1 MNLCKKRSRR
11 GLVEPVTG
19 AIMLTATSLLGTMV
33 VLWSNEDLV
42 LRQSALV
49 DQYVIS
55 SNKMKESIIF
65 ENIDFG
71 SPGQGYPAT
80 VTLNNVGVITL
91 NITEAKI
98 YDETGQK
105 LFTESYTTTQLTSG
119 DSVELVYNGPF
130 VKSSTFDI
138 IIKTE
143 RGNIYRAQETV
154 K

>member
-1 MNLCKKRSRR
+1 MKLSKKRSRR

-19 AIMLTATSLLGTMV
+19 AIMLTATSMLGTMA
-33 VLWSNEDLV
+33 VLWANEDLM
-42 LRQSALV
+42 LRQSVLV

-55 SNKMKESIIF
+55 SNKMKESLFF

-80 VTLNNVGVITL
+80 VTLNNVGIITL
-91 NITEAKI
+91 NISEAKI

-105 LFTESYTTTQLTSG
+105 LFSEVYTTTQLIPG
-119 DSVELVYNGPF
+119 NSVNLVYNGPF
-130 VKSSTFDI
+130 VKDSTFDI